1 MAIVYAIICYD
12 TGEIYIGSTKLQMTK
27 RMDKH
32 RADARN
38 NNQCLSKQIIKRDE
52 YDVIVLETCDDKIK
66 FQREQYWLDKFAL
79 YNIINKNAAYQTRED
94 KHLRAIEMQRRRRHA
109 IKPPRGILYPTEE
122 DRKKRKVE
130 RQRERR
136 AEQRAAKQ

>member
-12 TGEIYIGSTKLQMTK
+12 TGEIYIGSTKLQMNK

-32 RADARN
+32 RTDARN
-38 NNQCLSKQIIKRDE
+38 DNQCLSKKIIKRDE
-52 YDVIVLETCDDKIK
+52 YDVIVLETCEGKIK
-66 FQREQYWLDKFAL
+66 FQREQYWLDEFAL
-79 YNIINKNAAYQTRED
+79 YNIINKNKAYVPPEERQARIT
-94 KHLRAIEMQRRRRHA
+94 IQGRRRRHA
-109 IKPPRGILYPTEE
+109 IKPPREILYPTIEE
-122 DRKKRKVE
+122 KKKRKVE

>member
-1 MAIVYAIICYD
+1 MARVYAIICYD
-12 TGEIYIGSTKLQMTK
+12 TGEIYIGSTKLEMNK
-27 RMDKH
+27 RMKTHKRED
-32 RADARN
+32 N
-38 NNQCLSKQIIKRDE
+38 LCLSKQIINRGE

-136 AEQRAAKQ
+136 AEQRMKKQ

>member
-1 MAIVYAIICYD
+1 MARVYAIICYD
-12 TGEIYIGSTKLQMTK
+12 TGEIYIGSTKLEMNK
-27 RMDKH
+27 RMKVH
-32 RADARN
+32 KREEN
-38 NNQCLSKQIIKRDE
+38 LCLSKQIINRGE
-52 YDVIVLETCDDKIK
+52 YDVIVLETCDAKIK